1 MYGLGF
7 MVVVQALGLR
17 LQFSG
22 ASGAPDSNF
31 CSSGLWWELVA
42 RGWEGVVPIREGGC
56 LTGVFE
62 SFIICSYEIEW

>member
-42 RGWEGVVPIREGGC
+42 RGWEGVV
-56 LTGVFE
+56 
-62 SFIICSYEIEW
+62 SFGLRV